1 MIFSRNRCPSPIG
14 VEDKLF
20 GIMRWLPCLGRSS
33 GPAQAQ
39 VAAVAGCGRGL
50 YPALILRDSSA
61 ERRYNT
67 AAGRPASMKTLKAA
81 KRLILP
87 FLAIGLAATA
97 VHQPAA
103 AAPPTDKVFL
113 APHRAI
119 YDLKLVKSRGSRGIE
134 AVRGRIL
141 YDFSGNACDGY
152 ELQFRQVSELDSGE
166 GKTALS
172 DLRSTTWEDGDAKTF
187 RFNSD
192 NRLDDKQTDAVDGHA
207 DRNAKTVAVSLSKP
221 KEKNFTVPETAVFPT
236 EHMRRIIIAA
246 REGKSILEFPVYD
259 GSESGEKLYST
270 LTVIGRPIAPGS
282 KPPDDAAAKIPELAK
297 LTRWPVTISY
307 FEQQDAAAERG
318 GEQTPVYAIS
328 FEIYENGISR
338 ALVLDYSD
346 FTIKGDMTSLELKK
360 PKPCP

>member
-1 MIFSRNRCPSPIG
+1 
-14 VEDKLF
+14 
-20 GIMRWLPCLGRSS
+20 
-33 GPAQAQ
+33 
-39 VAAVAGCGRGL
+39 
-50 YPALILRDSSA
+50 
-61 ERRYNT
+61 
-67 AAGRPASMKTLKAA
+67 MKTLKAA

-119 YDLKLVKSRGSRGIE
+119 YDLNLVKSRGSRGIE

-192 NRLDDKQTDAVDGHA
+192 NRLDDKQADAVDGHA

-282 KPPDDAAAKIPELAK
+282 KPPDDAAAKTPELAK

-307 FEQQDAAAERG
+307 FEQQDATAERG

-338 ALVLDYSD
+338 ALVLEYSD

-360 PKPCP
+360 SKPCP

>member
-1 MIFSRNRCPSPIG
+1 
-14 VEDKLF
+14 
-20 GIMRWLPCLGRSS
+20 
-33 GPAQAQ
+33 
-39 VAAVAGCGRGL
+39 
-50 YPALILRDSSA
+50 
-61 ERRYNT
+61 
-67 AAGRPASMKTLKAA
+67 MKTLKAA

-207 DRNAKTVAVSLSKP
+207 DRNTKTVAVSLSKP

-270 LTVIGRPIAPGS
+270 LPVIGRPIAQGS

-307 FEQQDAAAERG
+307 FEQQDAAAERA

-360 PKPCP
+360 SKPCP

>member
-1 MIFSRNRCPSPIG
+1 MIFSENRCP
-14 VEDKLF
+14 LF
-20 GIMRWLPCLGRSS
+20 GIMRWLLCLGRSS

-39 VAAVAGCGRGL
+39 VAAVARCGHGL
-50 YPALILRDSSA
+50 YPALILRDSSV

-67 AAGRPASMKTLKAA
+67 AAERPASMKTLKAA

-113 APHRAI
+113 ASHRAI

-152 ELQFRQVSELDSGE
+152 ELQFRQVSELDSEE

-172 DLRSTTWEDGDAKTF
+172 DLRSTTWEDGNASKF
-187 RFNSD
+187 RFNSQNLLND
-192 NRLDDKQTDAVDGHA
+192 GPADKVDGHA
-207 DRNAKTVAVSLSKP
+207 ERNTKTVAVSLSKP
-221 KEKNFTVPETAVFPT
+221 KEKSFTVPVGAVFPT
-236 EHMRRIIIAA
+236 EHMRRIIVAA

-259 GSESGEKLYST
+259 GSETGEKLYNT
-270 LTVIGRPIAPGS
+270 LTVIGKMIAPG
-282 KPPDDAAAKIPELAK
+282 
-297 LTRWPVTISY
+297 
-307 FEQQDAAAERG
+307 EQLPQDATAK
-318 GEQTPVYAIS
+318 V
-328 FEIYENGISR
+328 
-338 ALVLDYSD
+338 
-346 FTIKGDMTSLELKK
+346 
-360 PKPCP
+360 